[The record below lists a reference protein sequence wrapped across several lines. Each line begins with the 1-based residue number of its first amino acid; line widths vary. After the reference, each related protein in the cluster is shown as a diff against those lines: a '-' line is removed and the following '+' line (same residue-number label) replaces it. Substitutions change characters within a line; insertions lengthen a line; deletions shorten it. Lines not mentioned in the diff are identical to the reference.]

1 MIRYFEAFAG
11 IGAFRSAFEK
21 VGGFKCVGWCE
32 IDRFAQKAYRA
43 LYDTGGEAFYED
55 ITKIDYR
62 GMPDFD
68 LHVGGPCCQSFS
80 VAGNRR
86 AFEDDRGNLFFNYIE
101 ILEAKRPRYFI
112 AENVPNLLGISQGE
126 CFRILLEK
134 ICELGY
140 SVCWRVLNS
149 AGFGIP
155 QSRRRLFLVGYLGN
169 RCPVKVLAF
178 GRNDEENCE
187 KGKPEQLIGGSQ
199 GSRVY
204 STNGTAVTQC
214 SGSGGL
220 GGKTGLYFI
229 DYNSPSNITDT
240 ARCITARQD
249 SGISHHKG
257 EHSAVFCDL
266 NENPQITENA
276 RCLHTR
282 MDQRDA
288 GPISGKGDC
297 KIFSNGTTGE
307 KMRDVSHDLQRNYD
321 AKKSC
326 RDTDPRAILNPFKE
340 NTRQNGRRIKEPN
353 EPMFTLTVTDRH
365 GIVHRGR
372 IRRLMPSECWRLQGF
387 TREQFEKVIAA
398 GMSDAQL
405 YKQAGNSITV
415 NVVEAIARNL
425 LEFDREVNAYGK

>member
-1 MIRYFEAFAG
+1 MIKYFEAFAG

-32 IDRFAQKAYRA
+32 IDKFAQKAYRT
-43 LYDTGGEAFYED
+43 LYNTKGEIFYED
-55 ITKIDYR
+55 ITKIDY
-62 GMPDFD
+62 GNMPDFD
-68 LHVGGPCCQSFS
+68 LLVGGPCCQSFS
-80 VAGNRR
+80 VAGRR
-86 AFEDDRGNLFFNYIE
+86 LAFEDDRGNLFFNYIQ

-112 AENVPNLLGISQGE
+112 AENVPNLLGISQGR

-134 ICELGY
+134 ISELGY
-140 SVCWRVLNS
+140 SMCWRVLNS
-149 AGFGIP
+149 TGFGIP
-155 QSRRRLFLVGYLGN
+155 QSRRRLFLVGYLGD
-169 RCPVKVLAF
+169 RCPTEILAF
-178 GRNDEENCE
+178 GGNDEEDCE

-229 DYNSPSNITDT
+229 DSNPPPNLTEN
-240 ARCITARQD
+240 ARCITARQN
-249 SGISHHKG
+249 SGVSNHKG

-266 NENPQITENA
+266 RENTLE
-276 RCLHTR
+276 
-282 MDQRDA
+282 D
-288 GPISGKGDC
+288 K
-297 KIFSNGTTGE
+297 
-307 KMRDVSHDLQRNYD
+307 
-321 AKKSC
+321 
-326 RDTDPRAILNPFKE
+326 PRAILNPFKE

-372 IRRLMPSECWRLQGF
+372 IRRLMPVECWRLQGYEK
-387 TREQFEKVIAA
+387 EQFEKVQSA

-415 NVVEAIARNL
+415 NIVEAIARNL
-425 LEFDREVNAYGK
+425 LKFDKEIKHNE

>member
-21 VGGFKCVGWCE
+21 VGGFECVGWCE
-32 IDRFAQKAYRA
+32 IDKFAQKAYRA

-55 ITKIDYR
+55 IAKIDYG

-68 LHVGGPCCQSFS
+68 LLVGGPCCQSFS
-80 VAGNRR
+80 VAGKRG
-86 AFEDDRGNLFFNYIE
+86 AFEDDRGNLFFNYIQ

-140 SVCWRVLNS
+140 SMCWRVLNS

-155 QSRRRLFLVGYLGN
+155 QSRRRLFIVGYLGN

-178 GRNDEENCE
+178 GGNDEENCE

-229 DYNSPSNITDT
+229 DYNSPPNITDT
-240 ARCITARQD
+240 ARCITARQN
-249 SGISHHKG
+249 SGISNHKG
-257 EHSAVFCDL
+257 EHSAVFVDM
-266 NENPQITENA
+266 NENPKITKNA
-276 RCLHTR
+276 HCLHTR
-282 MDQRDA
+282 MDL
-288 GPISGKGDC
+288 GVTNGNHKGDRSGVL
-297 KIFSNGTTGE
+297 IEDS
-307 KMRDVSHDLQRNYD
+307 
-321 AKKSC
+321 
-326 RDTDPRAILNPFKE
+326 PRAILNPFKE
-340 NTRQNGRRIKEPN
+340 TTRQNGRRIKEPN

-365 GIVHRGR
+365 GIVHKGR
-372 IRRLMPSECWRLQGF
+372 IRRLMPSECWRLHGF
-387 TREQFEKVIAA
+387 TKEQFEKVTAA

-415 NVVEAIARNL
+415 NVVEAIAQNL
-425 LEFDREVNAYGK
+425 LKFDEEESANGKYDQNF

>member
-1 MIRYFEAFAG
+1 MIKYFEAFAG

-21 VGGFKCVGWCE
+21 TGGFECVGWCE
-32 IDRFAQKAYRA
+32 IDRFAQKAYRT
-43 LYDTGGEAFYED
+43 LYDTKGEIFYED
-55 ITKIDYR
+55 ITKIDYG

-68 LHVGGPCCQSFS
+68 LLVGGPCCQSFS
-80 VAGNRR
+80 AAGKRL
-86 AFEDDRGNLFFNYIE
+86 AFEDDRGNLFFNYIQ

-126 CFRILLEK
+126 CFRIILEK
-134 ICELGY
+134 ISELGY
-140 SVCWRVLNS
+140 SMCWRVLNS

-155 QSRRRLFLVGYLGN
+155 QSRRRLFLIGYLGD
-169 RCPVKVLAF
+169 RCPSEILAF
-178 GRNDEENCE
+178 GGNDEENCE

-199 GSRVY
+199 GQRVY
-204 STNGTAVTQC
+204 STDGTAVTQC

-229 DYNSPSNITDT
+229 DCNPNPQMTDI

-249 SGISHHKG
+249 SGVSKHKG

-282 MDQRDA
+282 MDL
-288 GPISGKGDC
+288 GVT
-297 KIFSNGTTGE
+297 NGTHKGE
-307 KMRDVSHDLQRNYD
+307 RSGVLEE
-321 AKKSC
+321 A
-326 RDTDPRAILNPFKE
+326 PRAIINPFKE
-340 NTRQNGRRIKEPN
+340 TTRQNGSRIKNPD

-365 GIVHRGR
+365 GIVHKGR
-372 IRRLMPSECWRLQGF
+372 IRRLMPIECWRLQGF
-387 TREQFEKVIAA
+387 TTEQFRKVEAV

-425 LEFDREVNAYGK
+425 LKFDEEENANEEYDKNI

>member
-21 VGGFKCVGWCE
+21 VGGFECVGWCE

-55 ITKIDYR
+55 ITKIDYG

-68 LHVGGPCCQSFS
+68 LLVGGPCCQSFS
-80 VAGNRR
+80 VAGRR
-86 AFEDDRGNLFFNYIE
+86 LAFEDDRGNLFFDYIR
-101 ILEAKRPRYFI
+101 ILENKRPKYFI

-126 CFRILLEK
+126 CFKIILEK
-134 ICELGY
+134 VSELGY
-140 SVCWRVLNS
+140 SICWRVLNS
-149 AGFGIP
+149 AGFGVP
-155 QSRRRLFLVGYLGN
+155 QSRRRLFIVGYLGE
-169 RCPVKVLAF
+169 RCPAEILSF
-178 GRNDEENCE
+178 GRCNAEN
-187 KGKPEQLIGGSQ
+187 GKERKLEQLIGGSQ

-204 STNGTAVTQC
+204 DPNGLAATQC
-214 SGSGGL
+214 SGSGGM

-229 DYNSPSNITDT
+229 DMNPDPQMTDT

-249 SGISHHKG
+249 SGISNHKG
-257 EHSAVFCDL
+257 EHSAVFVDM
-266 NENPQITENA
+266 NENPQITGNA
-276 RCLHTR
+276 RCLNTR

-288 GPISGKGDC
+288 GPISLPTFTEP
-297 KIFSNGTTGE
+297 ILNSSTGE
-307 KMRDVSHDLQRNYD
+307 KMCDILYDSHENYS
-321 AKKSC
+321 AKESR

-340 NTRQNGRRIKEPN
+340 TTRQNGRRIKNPN

-365 GIVHRGR
+365 GIVHKGR
-372 IRRLMPSECWRLQGF
+372 VRRLMPLECWKLQSF
-387 TREQFEKVIAA
+387 EKEQFNKVVAT

-415 NVVEAIARNL
+415 AVVKEIAKNL
-425 LEFDREVNAYGK
+425 LKFDKEISA